1 MSSADRRHAIRRP
14 RQPRAVRARPVTLVA
29 LALLA
34 VAAAGCGEAYQQGAG
49 VYTITT
55 RTTTTRQPTVPAA
68 AIPAPSTDEGAAESR
83 EAPALTRKQRAGV
96 RAASRAARS
105 FLRGYLPYSYARA
118 DAQAISAITPG
129 LRRELARR
137 PPRVPASLTRRA
149 RPRLTRLQLSST
161 GPGAVFLL
169 AHIRDG
175 VSEYVML
182 VTVTR
187 QRARWLVTR
196 VQ

>member
-1 MSSADRRHAIRRP
+1 MP
-14 RQPRAVRARPVTLVA
+14 ARPVAVVA
-29 LALLA
+29 LALA
-34 VAAAGCGEAYQQGAG
+34 IAAAGCGDPYEHGAG

-55 RTTTTRQPTVPAA
+55 RSTATQQPTVPASA
-68 AIPAPSTDEGAAESR
+68 LPAPAPDGGAAESS
-83 EAPALTRKQRAGV
+83 EADAPTRNERGGV
-96 RAASRAARS
+96 RDASRAARD

-118 DAQAISAITPG
+118 DAQTISAITPG

-161 GPGAVFLL
+161 APGAVFLL
-169 AHIRDG
+169 AHIHDG
-175 VSEYVML
+175 VSNYVTL

-187 QRARWLVTR
+187 QHERWLVRR